1 MRRLLPIIGLLVL
14 SGCGHTDDQFVA
26 AVKDLRPSV
35 VLLTMKAPSDDPKD
49 NGALVDVYA
58 TGFVV
63 RSGAWGSDILTV
75 QHAID
80 GASGLRVT
88 IDNNVKRKATAK
100 IVAQN
105 KDLDIALLRTPRANL
120 PVAKLGDSSLLQAGQ
135 QIGEIGYPIPDQFTD
150 EGLGL
155 ATSVDSGRISS
166 MRKHAI
172 EVNMPIVPGE
182 SGGPVFAVDERSI
195 VGIAESRFDA
205 ERSIGFALP
214 INDAKPFIKK
224 YER

>member
-1 MRRLLPIIGLLVL
+1 MKILLLSIAIFGL
-14 SGCGHTDDQFVA
+14 SGCGHTADPFVA
-26 AVKDLRPSV
+26 AVKSLRPSV

-49 NGALVDVYA
+49 NGALVEVYA

-63 RSGAWGSDILTV
+63 RSGAWGSEILTV

-88 IDNNVKRKATAK
+88 IDNNPKGQATAK

-120 PVAKLGDSSLLQAGQ
+120 PVAQLGDSSLLQPGQ

-166 MRKHAI
+166 IRQHAI

-182 SGGPVFAVDERSI
+182 SGGPVFAVESRSI
-195 VGIAESRFDA
+195 IGIAESRFDD

-214 INDAKPFIKK
+214 IDDAKLFLAK